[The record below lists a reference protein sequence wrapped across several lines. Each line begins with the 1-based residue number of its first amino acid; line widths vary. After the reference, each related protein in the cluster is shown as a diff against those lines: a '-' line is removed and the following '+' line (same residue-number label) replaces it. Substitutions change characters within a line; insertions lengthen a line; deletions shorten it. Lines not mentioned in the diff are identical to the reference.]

1 MSVSETEIERTK
13 VRERCKERDIERVI
27 MNKRGRERGKVC
39 VCVLDKEGEG
49 KIYCGLRLVRFITP
63 PRDQ

>member
-27 MNKRGRERGKVC
+27 MNKRGREREVKCVC
-39 VCVLDKEGEG
+39 VCVGQRGRG
-49 KIYCGLRLVRFITP
+49 KDLLWTKTDEIHYTHT
-63 PRDQ
+63 